1 VNLLAPWGFY
11 GWGNIGD
18 EATLVGFARLVAR
31 CRPAPR
37 VWVASQ
43 NLRHT
48 RRVEPAFAYFPAAG
62 RSWKRWWA
70 QKVASAVVVA
80 GGTPIM
86 DCLGEW
92 PLCDVAPLV
101 TEASRRGLP
110 VSFIGIGTERLA
122 RESSRRILGEVLGP
136 LVRQWTVRSR
146 RDWERLVEWGVPS
159 QRVQVA
165 ADMAWLLEPVSPD
178 WGRQRLVQWGVDS
191 RRLLA
196 VNLLGEKHVLA
207 REPRLFEKLA
217 EFLDAAVE
225 DQQALVLFLANEVRE
240 GDTFD
245 KAAALKTVAAMRHQD
260 RTFIAPNDYLSPQ
273 QMCSLLANCRAAVS
287 MRYHFCLFS
296 ALAHVPFI
304 AVQRSDKVSD
314 LCFDLDWPF
323 GEALPSLSAASL
335 GAHLAR
341 IESQG
346 PHWAAHLEKHVAT
359 LRQRA
364 GANRVALDALL
375 QKPLAQSA

>member
-1 VNLLAPWGFY
+1 
-11 GWGNIGD
+11 
-18 EATLVGFARLVAR
+18 
-31 CRPAPR
+31 
-37 VWVASQ
+37 
-43 NLRHT
+43 
-48 RRVEPAFAYFPAAG
+48 
-62 RSWKRWWA
+62 
-70 QKVASAVVVA
+70 
-80 GGTPIM
+80 
-86 DCLGEW
+86 
-92 PLCDVAPLV
+92 
-101 TEASRRGLP
+101 
-110 VSFIGIGTERLA
+110 
-122 RESSRRILGEVLGP
+122 
-136 LVRQWTVRSR
+136 
-146 RDWERLVEWGVPS
+146 
-159 QRVQVA
+159 
-165 ADMAWLLEPVSPD
+165 
-178 WGRQRLVQWGVDS
+178 
-191 RRLLA
+191 
-196 VNLLGEKHVLA
+196 VLA
-207 REPRLFEKLA
+207 REPRIFEKLA